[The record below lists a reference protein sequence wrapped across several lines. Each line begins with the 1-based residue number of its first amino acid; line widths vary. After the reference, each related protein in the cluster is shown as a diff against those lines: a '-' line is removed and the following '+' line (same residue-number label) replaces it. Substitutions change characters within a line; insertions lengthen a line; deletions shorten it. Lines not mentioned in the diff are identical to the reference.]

1 MEDEERKNIVTEVV
15 DEDVEI
21 EIIKE
26 DNIVVED

>member
-1 MEDEERKNIVTEVV
+1 MEDDERKNIVTEVV

-21 EIIKE
+21 EIVKE